1 MLDIPKNTCV
11 NQSILH
17 ILAEISLEIVSSGLN
32 SIERS
37 DEREQKVAI
46 IWRPFY
52 LEILTHADQFPL
64 YARDFFIF
72 KTSTTTTID
81 CSGIIS
87 KQGILIESG
96 L

>member
-32 SIERS
+32 STERS

-52 LEILTHADQFPL
+52 LEILTHADRFPP
-64 YARDFFIF
+64 YARDFYTKQVRTI
-72 KTSTTTTID
+72 TTI
-81 CSGIIS
+81 
-87 KQGILIESG
+87 
-96 L
+96 